1 IKEVSS
7 SQYSRTARG
16 IRSRTGSPETKF
28 VRMMLSGRANSSK
41 RCWSSYCGRV
51 TRRWK
56 NPIDVC
62 EAAPTVYTVVICFA
76 SFRGSANG
84 LEFEHQREVGSVS
97 GEVLLSQGGDA
108 TSICAITA
116 QP

>member
-1 IKEVSS
+1 
-7 SQYSRTARG
+7 
-16 IRSRTGSPETKF
+16 
-28 VRMMLSGRANSSK
+28 M
-41 RCWSSYCGRV
+41 
-51 TRRWK
+51 
-56 NPIDVC
+56 DVC

-116 QP
+116 QPSLLLISDTRIAIDRPCGFTSSFKERYGLALFR